1 MSPNNYYGKRGAMAD
16 INITPV
22 VDVMLVL
29 LIIFMVTAPMM
40 QRGVAVDLPKTE
52 AGELPAEE
60 EKLVITIQKDRI
72 IYLNTSKIPF
82 NELEHRLHSIA
93 RLRQD
98 KEVFLR
104 ADAEVPYGFVVQTMA
119 LIRKAGISKLGM
131 ITELPEIKR

>member
-1 MSPNNYYGKRGAMAD
+1 MSLNNYYGKRGAMAD
-16 INITPV
+16 INVTPL
-22 VDVMLVL
+22 VDVILVL

-72 IYLNTSKIPF
+72 IYLNNSTIPF
-82 NELEHRLHSIA
+82 NELEQRLQSIV

>member
-1 MSPNNYYGKRGAMAD
+1 MAD

-52 AGELPAEE
+52 AGELTAEE
-60 EKLVITIQKDRI
+60 EKLVITIQKDRTV
-72 IYLNTSKIPF
+72 YLNNSKIVLDQ
-82 NELEHRLHSIA
+82 LEQRLQDIV
-93 RLRQD
+93 RLRHD

-119 LIRKAGISKLGM
+119 LIRKAGVSKLGM
-131 ITELPEIKR
+131 ITEPPEIRL

>member
-1 MSPNNYYGKRGAMAD
+1 MAFQRSSGKRGAMGD

-52 AGELPAEE
+52 AGELPTEE
-60 EKLVITIQKDRI
+60 EKLVITIQKDNTV
-72 IYLNTSKIPF
+72 YLNNSKIVLD
-82 NELEHRLHSIA
+82 ELEA
-93 RLRQD
+93 RLQNIVRLRRD

-104 ADAEVPYGFVVQTMA
+104 ADAEGPYGFVVRTMA
-119 LIRKAGISKLGM
+119 LVRKAGISKLGM
-131 ITELPEIKR
+131 ITELPEIKP

>member
-1 MSPNNYYGKRGAMAD
+1 MDFQKSSGKKGAMAD

-52 AGELPAEE
+52 AGELPTEE
-60 EKLVITIQKDRI
+60 EKLVITIQKDRTV
-72 IYLNTSKIPF
+72 YLNSTKVVLD
-82 NELEHRLHSIA
+82 ELEQRLQSVVS
-93 RLRQD
+93 LRHD

-104 ADAEVPYGFVVQTMA
+104 ADEEVPYGFVVQTMA

-131 ITELPEIKR
+131 ITELPEKS

>member
-1 MSPNNYYGKRGAMAD
+1 MGLQKSSGKRGAMAD

-52 AGELPAEE
+52 AGELTAEE
-60 EKLVITIQKDRI
+60 EKLVITIQKDRTV
-72 IYLNTSKIPF
+72 YLNNSKIVLDQ
-82 NELEHRLHSIA
+82 LEQRLQDIV
-93 RLRQD
+93 RLRHD

-119 LIRKAGISKLGM
+119 LIRKAGVSKLGM
-131 ITELPEIKR
+131 ITEPPEIRL